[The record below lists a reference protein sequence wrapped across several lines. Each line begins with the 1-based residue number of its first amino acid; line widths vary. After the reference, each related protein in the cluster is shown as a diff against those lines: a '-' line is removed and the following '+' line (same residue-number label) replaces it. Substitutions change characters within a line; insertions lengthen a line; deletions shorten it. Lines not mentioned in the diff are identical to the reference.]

1 MIPVDESRLGSGARP
16 RDERVRRPEVA
27 VQQGVGAAE
36 RLELMGAPGQ
46 LGVQPGESAEQARA
60 YRALLRRRVDLGRD
74 QRLEDGDGVPDVG
87 GEERPAETA
96 AIVAAVGEQGMAGG
110 A

>member
-16 RDERVRRPEVA
+16 RDERVRRPEIA

-46 LGVQPGESAEQARA
+46 LGVQPAEPARA

-87 GEERPAETA
+87 GEERRAETA
-96 AIVAAVGEQGMAGG
+96 AIVAAVG
-110 A
+110 